1 MISKALKSNP
11 EYYTIWNHRRR
22 VLLRRFT
29 TAATNAPAEDA
40 ASHQETRIQ
49 NTIISDLRFI
59 VPLLMQYPKCYWIWN
74 YRQWLLEEAEKRL
87 DKAVVLKLW
96 EEELGLVG
104 KMLVRDER
112 NFHGWSY
119 RRFVVGRIEALR
131 SPEEGTLVEQ
141 EFEYTETKIRAK
153 LENFSAL
160 HYRATLLPRLL
171 QERGADGAT
180 RRKMLQSELDLME
193 TYITEMGIPFWRGL
207 LEAAGCGK
215 TKALPL
221 RQKLG
226 GDRPTTVFAVSQL
239 LQVATSADL
248 ANNAI
253 TILAKVPEFPT

>member
-1 MISKALKSNP
+1 
-11 EYYTIWNHRRR
+11 
-22 VLLRRFT
+22 
-29 TAATNAPAEDA
+29 
-40 ASHQETRIQ
+40 
-49 NTIISDLRFI
+49 
-59 VPLLMQYPKCYWIWN
+59 MQYPKCYWIWN

-193 TYITEMGIPFWRGL
+193 TALVDAMNQSAWFYHQFLMTTVGDDLPVEQRIVQDLTTTEQLEIYEQELERIKSILEDEDDSKWVYEALISYALAYRSLGGSGAVDDEELRAWIRQLYALDPMRTGRWRE
-207 LEAAGCGK
+207 LEAS
-215 TKALPL
+215 L
-221 RQKLG
+221 
-226 GDRPTTVFAVSQL
+226 
-239 LQVATSADL
+239 
-248 ANNAI
+248 NAR
-253 TILAKVPEFPT
+253 